1 MAFSEGNYVQD
12 NGDGTYT
19 VVIGG
24 QAVGTYGDVNE
35 AQNAFNAMSS
45 PGYGNPE
52 SPSNGQGNQ
61 GITVPTTP
69 FQPQPPQPISET
81 NWSGMVPKQWRSYP
95 TESGIWWTDDAGNF
109 LPNDEYQRQ
118 QAGGQQQQPTS
129 PVIGGTT
136 PRTTPRT
143 TPTTSPTGG
152 SYVPTAGGSYTPYTG
167 SSSGA
172 INTVPGLGQLNQNY
186 LDNVLA
192 NQQRQFDAQLEF
204 DKQKHE
210 RELAL
215 EAQKLGLSQ
224 QEIDARRRE
233 FDATQATQAREF
245 DATLA
250 NRKAEFTATQG
261 QQSEQYWASLL
272 GSLSGPRD
280 WIKYQI
286 AQSKIPANAQT
297 ANMSLM
303 DIANNTPA
311 FGAVTPDPGNSWETT
326 WANMQQPP
334 TSIQM
339 PGTPGKPVV
348 PGSGS
353 PTTPSPAIGVGNTQ
367 QQLDSQQG
375 QYQAMVSNEGKGQ
388 LIPGTGTY
396 APTSASTQYK
406 ATGSEPWMQS
416 TSPQAETPAGFLLKP
431 TTGNNSPVFAGQV
444 NNNPGET
451 YEQMLTRIGQYNASL
466 PVTPVTSPAPPAA
479 ETPWLTGGGSGGPAN
494 LFNQPIQISQ
504 AEYTNMS
511 PTMKAQIE
519 GQWSAAGTDPTDN
532 WTKMKAAWNYGSA
545 PTKTKWSS

>member
-1 MAFSEGNYVQD
+1 MAWRSYPTESGIWWTDDAGNFIPDSE
-12 NGDGTYT
+12 YT
-19 VVIGG
+19 GPRDGG
-24 QAVGTYGDVNE
+24 QQPLAGR
-35 AQNAFNAMSS
+35 
-45 PGYGNPE
+45 PGSGGWDPMENPQPAPAPQ
-52 SPSNGQGNQ
+52 STP
-61 GITVPTTP
+61 VPTTP
-69 FQPQPPQPISET
+69 FNQPTQQP
-81 NWSGMVPKQWRSYP
+81 GGWRSYP

-339 PGTPGKPVV
+339 PGTPGKSPVTGGGT
-348 PGSGS
+348 PGI
-353 PTTPSPAIGVGNTQ
+353 PTPVSN
-367 QQLDSQQG
+367 QG
-375 QYQAMVSNEGKGQ
+375 Q
-388 LIPGTGTY
+388 
-396 APTSASTQYK
+396 
-406 ATGSEPWMQS
+406 
-416 TSPQAETPAGFLLKP
+416 TPAGFLLKP
-431 TTGNNSPVFAGQV
+431 TTGNSPVFAGQT

-451 YEQMLTRIGQYNASL
+451 YEQMMARIGQYNASL
-466 PVTPVTSPAPPAA
+466 PATPTGGANLDVHEYGVAPATGGEPSAPWLTGQQEQWMAAQTPTKAQTTAPYTATSESGTQWTGTPTP
-479 ETPWLTGGGSGGPAN
+479 ETMTTPWLTGGGSGGPAN